1 MLSQLSLYLLSFS
14 DLSCCD
20 VSHQPQNKKRWTD
33 WFTAPKNSTTVCV
46 YRNNILTTDTQ
57 LSAVFPPS
65 TFYWRKSRNSFVKD
79 SLLLE
84 HQLNS
89 IHLHCRGGRS
99 SFRCWHLIKTETKLS
114 TWLNTSNYICCNR
127 WTGPNKRLFGPSN
140 EKSRIVWPEGETD
153 WWREKEILPFLFL
166 TIQKTFM

>member
-1 MLSQLSLYLLSFS
+1 MCNVKSSWDTYSLKTSPVMLSQLSLYLLSFS

-33 WFTAPKNSTTVCV
+33 WFTALKNSTTVCV

-79 SLLLE
+79 SLLLG
-84 HQLNS
+84 HQLKS
-89 IHLHCRGGRS
+89 IHLHCRGGRR

-114 TWLNTSNYICCNR
+114 AWLKTSNYICCNR
-127 WTGPNKRLFGPSN
+127 WTGPNKRLFGPSK
-140 EKSRIVWPEGETD
+140 EKAG
-153 WWREKEILPFLFL
+153 
-166 TIQKTFM
+166 

>member
-1 MLSQLSLYLLSFS
+1 MCNVKSSWDTYSLKTSPVMLSQLSLYLLSFS

-20 VSHQPQNKKRWTD
+20 ASHQPQNKKRWTD
-33 WFTAPKNSTTVCV
+33 WFTALKNSTTVCV

-57 LSAVFPPS
+57 LSSVFPPS

-114 TWLNTSNYICCNR
+114 AWLNLLIIFCCNG
-127 WTGPNKRLFGPSN
+127 WTCPNKRLFGPSK
-140 EKSRIVWPEGETD
+140 EKAE
-153 WWREKEILPFLFL
+153 
-166 TIQKTFM
+166 